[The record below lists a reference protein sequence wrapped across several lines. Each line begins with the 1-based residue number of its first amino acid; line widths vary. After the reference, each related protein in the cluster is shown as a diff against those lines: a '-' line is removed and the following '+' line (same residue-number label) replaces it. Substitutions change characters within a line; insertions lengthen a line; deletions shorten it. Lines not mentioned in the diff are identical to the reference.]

1 MENSDDLTL
10 PKHVGVTIECQPVG
24 GGVAILI
31 PLVHRVVQTILVDEL
46 LYLAQ
51 GPAIKAWITTYTE
64 HTEVLT
70 PTRLS

>member
-1 MENSDDLTL
+1 MITWRTADDLTL
-10 PKHVGVTIECQPVG
+10 PKHVGVTIEGQPVG

-51 GPAIKAWITTYTE
+51 GPTIKARIAIRNTLEW
-64 HTEVLT
+64 
-70 PTRLS
+70 